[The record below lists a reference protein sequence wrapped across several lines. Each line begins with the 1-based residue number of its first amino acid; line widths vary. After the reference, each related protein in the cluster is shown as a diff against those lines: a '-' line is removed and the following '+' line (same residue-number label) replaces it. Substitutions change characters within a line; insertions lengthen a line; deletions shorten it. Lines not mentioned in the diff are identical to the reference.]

1 MKKFIFSALALCV
14 GMAASAQLV
23 NVESVSKISLPQ
35 GVYVNVPTI
44 SPDGSFVVV
53 SDLENTT
60 LKSIDL
66 ATGSSK
72 LLTDN
77 GSGHGVKISDDGR
90 TVVFRQRTVGKNH
103 LTKTGLLSVDRV
115 SGKTTEIVKPSRN
128 LNAGFSVAAGSVTAV
143 ENGRVKTKGLNGAK
157 ATAAP
162 VVSINYGHLD
172 VTVNGKTTT
181 IDPQGRGSYLWP
193 ALSPDGTKIV
203 YWLAGA
209 GCFVCNLDGSNPVKL
224 GVLRATT
231 WIDNNTLV
239 GMHDIDD
246 GTFITSS
253 ELIATDLRGTRQ
265 TLTGSDVIAL
275 NPSVSADGKTL
286 VFSTPDGELYMVKLS
301 K

>member
-1 MKKFIFSALALCV
+1 MRKFIFYALALCV

-23 NVESVSKISLPQ
+23 KVESINKINLPQ
-35 GVYVNVPTI
+35 GVYVNIPTI

-53 SDLENTT
+53 SDLDNRS

-77 GSGHGVKISDDGR
+77 GSGHDVKISADGR
-90 TVVFRQRTVGKNH
+90 TVVFRQKTVNKNH
-103 LTKTGLLSVDRV
+103 MTMTGLRSVDRI

-128 LNAGFSVAAGSVTAV
+128 LNAGFSVAEGSVTAV
-143 ENGRVKTKGLNGAK
+143 EKGRVKTKGLNGAK

-224 GVLRATT
+224 GVLRATK

-253 ELIATDLRGTRQ
+253 ELIATDLKGTRQ
-265 TLTGSDVIAL
+265 TLTGSDVIAI

-286 VFSTPDGELYMVKLS
+286 VFSTPEGELYMVKLS

>member
-1 MKKFIFSALALCV
+1 MALCV

-23 NVESVSKISLPQ
+23 KVESISKVNLPK

-53 SDLENTT
+53 SDMENPS

-66 ATGSSK
+66 STGSSTK
-72 LLTDN
+72 LTDN
-77 GSGHGVKISDDGR
+77 GSGHDVKISADGR
-90 TVVFRQRTVGKNH
+90 TVVFRQKTVNKNH
-103 LTKTGLLSVDRV
+103 LTMTSLKSVDRI
-115 SGKTTEIVKPSRN
+115 SGKTTEIVKPSRK
-128 LNAGFSVAAGSVTAV
+128 LNAGFSVADGTVTAV
-143 ENGRVKTKGLNGAK
+143 ENGRAKTKALGGAK
-157 ATAAP
+157 ATASP

-172 VTVNGKTTT
+172 VTVDGKTTS

-193 ALSPDGTKIV
+193 SLSPDGKKIV

-224 GVLRATT
+224 GVLRATK

-253 ELIATDLRGTRQ
+253 ELIATDLNGTRQ
-265 TLTGSDVIAL
+265 TLTGDDVIAL

-286 VFSTPDGELYMVKLS
+286 AFSTPDGELYIVKLS